1 MEFPNSKSCFAID
14 SEEAFNNHA
23 LELFHFQSKNVLIYE
38 EFLKAIHFDKRKVKN
53 WKDIP
58 FLPIS
63 FFKSHKV
70 FVKGQT
76 IKRIFSS
83 SGTTGMITSS
93 HYVSNIKMYEESFL
107 KSFELFYGN
116 PNQYCIIALLPS
128 YLEREG
134 SSLVYMA
141 DQLIKKS
148 GHISSGFYLDQ
159 YAALSKLLQTL
170 NKNHQPTILIG
181 VTFALL
187 DLVENFSL
195 AFPNLIL
202 IETGGMKGR
211 RKELIREELH
221 SVLKTGFKISSVHSE
236 YGMTE
241 LLSQAYSKKNGVFY
255 SPPWMKIV
263 IREINDPFVLLPNGK
278 TGGIN
283 IIDLANVN
291 SCSFIATQDL
301 GRLNFDDGFEVLGRF
316 DNSDLRGCN
325 LLIQ

>member
-1 MEFPNSKSCFAID
+1 MEFPNSNSCFAID
-14 SEEAFNNHA
+14 SEEGFNNYA
-23 LELFHFQSKNVLIYE
+23 LELFHFQSKSVLIYKDY
-38 EFLKAIHFDKRKVKN
+38 LQAIHFDKRKVKN
-53 WKDIP
+53 WRDIP

-70 FVKGQT
+70 LVEGQLVN
-76 IKRIFSS
+76 RVFSS
-83 SGTTGMITSS
+83 SGTTGTITSS
-93 HYVSNIKMYEESFL
+93 HYVSNLKMYEESFL
-107 KSFELFYGN
+107 KSFDLFYGN
-116 PNQYCIIALLPS
+116 PNQYCILALLPS
-128 YLEREG
+128 YLERDG

-141 DQLIKKS
+141 DLLIKKS

-159 YAALSKLLQTL
+159 YATLSKLLQTL
-170 NKNHQPTILIG
+170 KNNHQPTILIG

-187 DLVENFSL
+187 DLVENFPVGFSD
-195 AFPNLIL
+195 LII

-221 SVLKTGFKISSVHSE
+221 GVLKAGFKISSIHSE

-241 LLSQAYSKKNGVFY
+241 LLSQAYSKKDGFFY
-255 SPPWMKIV
+255 CPPWMKIM
-263 IREINDPFVLLPNGK
+263 IREINDPFVLLPTGK